1 MLKYLSQV
9 GQARRGLGHR
19 HPMTERDVIKYE
31 KAVRKGQEMT
41 DEEARKGK
49 AGTREVLGIDEK
61 RLLGP
66 LHCSRVS
73 AARACPKLLPQSH
86 THRVFVPSL

>member
-1 MLKYLSQV
+1 MRSWALKREFSLKTKKREDAQMLKYLSQV

-41 DEEARKGK
+41 DEEARK
-49 AGTREVLGIDEK
+49 K
-61 RLLGP
+61 RQE
-66 LHCSRVS
+66 RVRFW
-73 AARACPKLLPQSH
+73 ALMR
-86 THRVFVPSL
+86 RGY